1 MLKADAYGLGAAP
14 VGRALARAGCRD
26 FFVATLDEGLALRAA
41 LAAPTHGPSSGSGT
55 GPGSGALSGP
65 RVFVLQGL
73 LPGMEGDMAASG
85 LIPVLNSLDEIARWR
100 TVAGPGGGRADVRRP
115 CAIHLDTGMNRLG
128 LEERE
133 ADILAAGADQLLD
146 GLEVVLWLS
155 HLACGDHADTP
166 MNAAQDRRLRRMLAR
181 LPTAPVSLAASS
193 GMFRGEALRH
203 DLTRPGAALFGINP
217 TPGQANPLR
226 PVLRWRARVVQVR
239 MAPAGDTIG
248 YGATHAVAAA
258 TPLATLGAGY
268 ADGYPRA
275 LAGRGHVMLPGP
287 RGDTLPGPVA
297 GRISMDL
304 TSVIVPPGIDPA
316 SLTGAW
322 ADLIGPGRD
331 LDDLAAD
338 AGTIGYEILTGLG
351 PRVVR
356 VYQGQETE

>member
-14 VGRALARAGCRD
+14 VARALARAGCRD
-26 FFVATLDEGLALRAA
+26 FFVATLDEGLALR
-41 LAAPTHGPSSGSGT
+41 T
-55 GPGSGALSGP
+55 ALSSLDPAPGHP
-65 RVFVLQGL
+65 LSGQRVFVLQGL

-100 TVAGPGGGRADVRRP
+100 DTAGRSDVRRP
-115 CAIHLDTGMNRLG
+115 CAIHIDTGMNRLG
-128 LEERE
+128 LEGRE
-133 ADILAAGADQLLD
+133 VEILAAQADRLLD

-181 LPTAPVSLAASS
+181 LPAAPASLAASS
-193 GMFRGEALRH
+193 GLFRGETLRH

-217 TPGQANPLR
+217 TPEQANPLR
-226 PVLRWRARVVQVR
+226 PALRWRARVLQVR
-239 MAPAGDTIG
+239 TAPAGGSVG
-248 YGATHAVAAA
+248 YGATHVIDAA
-258 TPLATLGAGY
+258 TTLATLGLGY

-275 LAGRGHVMLPGP
+275 LAGKGHVMLPGP
-287 RGDTLPGPVA
+287 GGTALPGPVA

-304 TSVIVPPGIDPA
+304 TSVIVPPGVEA
-316 SLTGAW
+316 ATLTGAW
-322 ADLIGPGRD
+322 SDVVGPGRS
-331 LDDLAAD
+331 LDDLATD